1 MKNREVAGVLRELA
15 DTMELLGEDRYR
27 VANYRDAATRVEHHH
42 EPIEV
47 MAEEGRVEQIHGVG
61 KSIGAKIREYLTTGH
76 LAVIEE
82 RRPRVPEA
90 ALKLMQIPGI
100 GPKRAMQFAQELNV
114 QTVADLQAALD
125 SGQVAALPRL
135 GEKAAEALRQEL
147 QRIESRSQRIPLA
160 IALPAAEEV
169 IRQLQQCSAVESIA
183 PAGSIR
189 RWKETTGDIDILV
202 ASTQPAAVMAAF
214 TALPLVKQV
223 LSAGDTRSSIIT
235 VADVQIDLRVVPP
248 ESIGAALQYFTGS
261 KEHNVKLRAMAV
273 RKGLKINEYGV
284 YSVEDEATSL
294 AGRTE
299 ADVYAAIGLPWI
311 PPELRE
317 GAGEIEL
324 ARKGQLP
331 QLVELADIRGD
342 LHLHTRLTDGASTIA
357 EMVRAASERGY
368 AYMAITDHSQALGI
382 TGGLQEDE
390 LRDERVQLRAL
401 QPEYPDMQLLF
412 GVEVDIHVDERLDC
426 SDEFLASCD
435 IVVASIHSALQKPAS
450 VQTSRL
456 IAAINNPHVDVI
468 AHPTGRLLGKRPG
481 YEIDLAAV
489 LDACA
494 RTGTAI
500 EVSGQPERLDI
511 DADAIRAAVS
521 RGVLLVLNTDA
532 HAHDQIGGLM
542 RYAVGTARRGGATRD
557 SILNTRDLEGLRR
570 WLAREL
576 QQDQAAAGGD
586 RHGFG
591 AARGA

>member
-1 MKNREVAGVLRELA
+1 
-15 DTMELLGEDRYR
+15 MELLGEDRYR

-61 KSIGAKIREYLTTGH
+61 KSIGAKIREYLGTGQ

-135 GEKAAEALRQEL
+135 GEKAADALRQEL

-169 IRQLQQCSAVESIA
+169 IRQVQQCPAVESIA

-202 ASTQPAAVMAAF
+202 ASTQPATVMAAF
-214 TALPLVKQV
+214 IALPLVKQV
-223 LSAGDTRSSIIT
+223 LGAGDTRSSIIT

-273 RKGLKINEYGV
+273 RKGLKVNEYGV
-284 YSVEDEATSL
+284 YSVDDDKTSL

-299 ADVYAAIGLPWI
+299 EEVYAALGLPWI

-324 ARKGQLP
+324 ARAGKLP
-331 QLVELADIRGD
+331 RLVEIGDIQGD

-357 EMVRAASERGY
+357 EMLRAAAERGY
-368 AYMAITDHSQALGI
+368 AYTAITDHSQALGI
-382 TGGLQEDE
+382 TGGLREDE
-390 LRDERVQLRAL
+390 LRDEHDQIRAL
-401 QPEYPDMQLLF
+401 QSAYPEMRLLC
-412 GVEVDIHVDERLDC
+412 GVEVDIHIDERLDC
-426 SDEFLASCD
+426 SDEFLESCD

-450 VQTSRL
+450 VQTGRL
-456 IAAINNPHVDVI
+456 IAAIDNPHVDVI

-481 YEIDLAAV
+481 YEIDLGAI
-489 LDACA
+489 LDALA

-500 EVSGQPERLDI
+500 EVSGQPERLDL
-511 DADAIRAAVS
+511 DSDAIKAAIE
-521 RGVLLVLNTDA
+521 RGVMLVLNTDA

-542 RYAVGTARRGGATRD
+542 RYAVGTARRGGATAE
-557 SILNTRDLEGLRR
+557 SILNTRSYDNLRA
-570 WLAREL
+570 WL
-576 QQDQAAAGGD
+576 D
-586 RHGFG
+586 R
-591 AARGA
+591 R